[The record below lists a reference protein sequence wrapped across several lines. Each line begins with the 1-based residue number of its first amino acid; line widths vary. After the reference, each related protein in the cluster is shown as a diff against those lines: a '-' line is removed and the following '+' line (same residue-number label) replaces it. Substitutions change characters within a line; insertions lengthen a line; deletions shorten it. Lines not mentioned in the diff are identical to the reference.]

1 MQSIELLHAS
11 CADQEVDA
19 VVNAAN
25 GFLAAGT
32 GICGVIFEKAG
43 EDELTE
49 ACDQIDKPV
58 EDGQAVMTPAF
69 GIKNAKAIIHAVGP
83 DFSYTPDAFDKLFDA
98 YYNSLMVLKEHDY
111 HSIAFPLISA
121 GVFGIELDNPVGVS
135 TEYCIKAYNAFTTEY
150 PDYDLKLIL
159 CAFMSAEYEEAKK
172 QFEE

>member
-11 CADQEVDA
+11 CADQNVDA

-32 GICGVIFEKAG
+32 GICGVIFDKAG
-43 EDELTE
+43 EDELAE
-49 ACDQIDKPV
+49 ACDKIDTPI

-69 GIKNAKAIIHAVGP
+69 GIKNAKVIIHAVGP
-83 DFSYTPDAFDKLFDA
+83 NFSDTPEAFDKLHDA
-98 YYNSLMVLKEHDY
+98 YYNSLILLKENDY

-121 GVFGIELDNPVGVS
+121 GVFGFGLDNPVGVS
-135 TEYCIKAYNAFTTEY
+135 TEYCVKAYNDFITEY

-159 CAFMSAEYEEAKK
+159 CAFMSSEYEEAKK
-172 QFEE
+172 HMGE